1 MKKALITTLSAL
13 LLFLGLAALVNVSA
27 EKRQNNIEYRLE
39 IITGDS
45 ELLNGINITLTAFMN
60 DDYSNSFRLPRD
72 VFYWKS
78 QLRINDGQ
86 VSSDDLFAKVEDDF
100 MLPAPDLHIK
110 LLEDLSL
117 TKPVYDFRLAQWP
130 NNIGV
135 EGQSCS
141 VKMNEIF
148 DYYPLSLYCIS
159 EDITYGCT
167 YDKYEIYAEEYDST
181 NKISAISR
189 YNLEKL
195 QDFFKVPVF
204 ENEIIKV
211 PREQY
216 SWCERT
222 SKNRYDFNSIIEK
235 GDSAYY
241 IAISSHTSLGNQ
253 VDTSRIPGGYGIYKL
268 PYAYVNAKNYKGMEE
283 YSDYDI
289 LTDDISLLTPIDPSF
304 FIKSIDYDSVSKTL
318 FVLVEETDD
327 LKVYAIDETSGEIF
341 EKITLEASFTD
352 DLRIRSSVGNGFVFY
367 NFRDYKLLV
376 VGKNSDGNYDKLIE
390 TTYSSDI
397 NWDYL
402 YIGHSKGDMKLIK
415 FRSLSKDGKYYL
427 FSQDTQNAVNV
438 FVISDKGVE
447 YSGVIHSSLDD
458 AYQNT
463 VTKKYY
469 ISPRSYFS
477 NVSWE

>member
-167 YDKYEIYAEEYDST
+167 YDKYEIYIFVGSSIFIIICIVMIIRNYAFYYKDSKSIYLMKRLPNPAELHVRSLVLPLT
-181 NKISAISR
+181 AILINIAATGLFM
-189 YNLEKL
+189 YLYYLYYANL
-195 QDFFKVPVF
+195 FS
-204 ENEIIKV
+204 I
-211 PREQY
+211 
-216 SWCERT
+216 
-222 SKNRYDFNSIIEK
+222 NRYFSI
-235 GDSAYY
+235 
-241 IAISSHTSLGNQ
+241 
-253 VDTSRIPGGYGIYKL
+253 
-268 PYAYVNAKNYKGMEE
+268 
-283 YSDYDI
+283 
-289 LTDDISLLTPIDPSF
+289 
-304 FIKSIDYDSVSKTL
+304 
-318 FVLVEETDD
+318 
-327 LKVYAIDETSGEIF
+327 
-341 EKITLEASFTD
+341 LEA
-352 DLRIRSSVGNGFVFY
+352 
-367 NFRDYKLLV
+367 LL
-376 VGKNSDGNYDKLIE
+376 
-390 TTYSSDI
+390 
-397 NWDYL
+397 
-402 YIGHSKGDMKLIK
+402 
-415 FRSLSKDGKYYL
+415 
-427 FSQDTQNAVNV
+427 
-438 FVISDKGVE
+438 
-447 YSGVIHSSLDD
+447 
-458 AYQNT
+458 
-463 VTKKYY
+463 
-469 ISPRSYFS
+469 
-477 NVSWE
+477 